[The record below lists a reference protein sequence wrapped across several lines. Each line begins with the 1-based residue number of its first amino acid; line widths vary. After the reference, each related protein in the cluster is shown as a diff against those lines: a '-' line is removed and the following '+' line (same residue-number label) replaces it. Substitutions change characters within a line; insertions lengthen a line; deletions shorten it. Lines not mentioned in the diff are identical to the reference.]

1 MPSKID
7 DEIKEKLVKQYLLLG
22 RSRNSIGK
30 KLKIAPLTV
39 AKIMEKLIQSGE
51 LSETIIEERREL
63 RKRVL
68 DVIVYDL
75 DVKFAATELKCEETD
90 VQAIMQDILED
101 ASNVEKRI
109 LEKNEILKS
118 YILGRSR
125 NSVEKYLNMPQS
137 LVNSVRDKLIKFNI
151 LSPEQIEERRK
162 LRIKVRDI
170 IIYGIDTKVAAI
182 DLGCGEDDVKDIIN
196 DILNSD
202 TEERRAVLKK
212 QYIVESLR
220 LGRNYNYVA
229 KKINTSRESLE
240 VEVAGMYGKGFIS
253 KEESKKRRKLR
264 VGVKQ
269 YITEGKSMDDI
280 VKFFPDV
287 KVDLIQAIF
296 NDINDNGEIAKDQ
309 EAKLEKRIKERL
321 SKGYSIEYIADK
333 EGLTIEELKRMI
345 NMFAKQGEIDLDV
358 IEAKR
363 KEQEASM
370 EQKDSFDD
378 KILEHVLLGRSYIY
392 VASEFGVTKLF
403 IEKSIMR
410 SLSKN
415 KVTRQQ
421 LEEIRKMRTRIRDL
435 LEKGKNEGEIAGK
448 LGLTRKKVKEIK
460 EDLIRCGEMSE
471 KMVNEAR
478 EKADKKKKDK
488 KERESIIIEGLKIG
502 IPMKEIAANIGVT
515 SAAIS
520 QQKKKLVDS
529 GLIDEET
536 IILARTNRKDVIRM
550 LDNEGTVEQIAY
562 ELGLPE
568 QIVFNI
574 QKVYLREKNKTL
586 KETKKA
592 DDEAKR
598 KRKWIE
604 LVVKINGNI
613 DEDKKVN
620 SNIRDLIRYTVDM
633 LGEGLL
639 EEGDIT
645 TLLETLQKSIY
656 FIEDD
661 STLSQ
666 CYKLIIS
673 SYIELKN
680 YTKAL
685 RWCNIA
691 MNSDIEEGE
700 ESEDNFRKMGKKLS
714 KTIKMERIFKK
725 LQSKYYSWSDIG
737 ELAKEEGI
745 SEIEAKDALGKYFGR
760 KARTPERE
768 ETMVK

>member
-22 RSRNSIGK
+22 RSGNSIGK

-51 LSETIIEERREL
+51 LSEAIIEERREL

-125 NSVEKYLNMPQS
+125 NSVVKYLNMPQS

-170 IIYGIDTKVAAI
+170 IIYGIDKKVAAI

-196 DILNSD
+196 DILNID

-212 QYIVESLR
+212 KYIVESVR

-229 KKINTSRESLE
+229 KEINTSRESLE
-240 VEVAGMYGKGFIS
+240 VEVAGMYGKGFVS
-253 KEESKKRRKLR
+253 KEESGKRRKLR
-264 VGVKQ
+264 AGVKQ

-333 EGLTIEELKRMI
+333 EGLSIEELERMI

-363 KEQEASM
+363 KEQEACM
-370 EQKDSFDD
+370 EQKDSFDN

-421 LEEIRKMRTRIRDL
+421 LEEIRKMRTRI
-435 LEKGKNEGEIAGK
+435 
-448 LGLTRKKVKEIK
+448 
-460 EDLIRCGEMSE
+460 
-471 KMVNEAR
+471 
-478 EKADKKKKDK
+478 
-488 KERESIIIEGLKIG
+488 
-502 IPMKEIAANIGVT
+502 
-515 SAAIS
+515 
-520 QQKKKLVDS
+520 
-529 GLIDEET
+529 
-536 IILARTNRKDVIRM
+536 
-550 LDNEGTVEQIAY
+550 
-562 ELGLPE
+562 
-568 QIVFNI
+568 
-574 QKVYLREKNKTL
+574 
-586 KETKKA
+586 
-592 DDEAKR
+592 
-598 KRKWIE
+598 
-604 LVVKINGNI
+604 
-613 DEDKKVN
+613 
-620 SNIRDLIRYTVDM
+620 
-633 LGEGLL
+633 
-639 EEGDIT
+639 
-645 TLLETLQKSIY
+645 
-656 FIEDD
+656 
-661 STLSQ
+661 
-666 CYKLIIS
+666 
-673 SYIELKN
+673 
-680 YTKAL
+680 
-685 RWCNIA
+685 
-691 MNSDIEEGE
+691 
-700 ESEDNFRKMGKKLS
+700 
-714 KTIKMERIFKK
+714 
-725 LQSKYYSWSDIG
+725 
-737 ELAKEEGI
+737 
-745 SEIEAKDALGKYFGR
+745 
-760 KARTPERE
+760 
-768 ETMVK
+768 